1 MIIWGPP
8 NLKYKNIMLN
18 DNWVRQMIISIH
30 FFDVFIIFF
39 SWGRGVGK
47 RWNSRLKYL
56 TIFLFFS
63 SFSTKT
69 NSISGSCWVLAKKL
83 ASTLCCCWGRG
94 REPKL
99 FGGGWAPPS
108 HRRTV
113 GREWGLAGWPT
124 LTRNLQ
130 TSRGTF
136 WGFATNLTYEVEV
149 VGGEGGVE
157 NLKIKAWNFLFA
169 ANACRLGL

>member
-8 NLKYKNIMLN
+8 ILKYKNVMLN
-18 DNWVRQMIISIH
+18 NNWVRQMIISIH

-69 NSISGSCWVLAKKL
+69 NFLSGSCWVLAKKL
-83 ASTLCCCWGRG
+83 ASTLFWSLGLGAGKRAKTLWGRMG
-94 REPKL
+94 STLSSEDR
-99 FGGGWAPPS
+99 W
-108 HRRTV
+108 
-113 GREWGLAGWPT
+113 EWGLAGWPT
-124 LTRNLQ
+124 LTRGPE
-130 TSRGTF
+130 TSLGTF

-149 VGGEGGVE
+149 VGGEGGS
-157 NLKIKAWNFLFA
+157 KIWKVKLETFCL
-169 ANACRLGL
+169 LHLLVG